1 MVIQSNDL
9 KYLGSF
15 LRIKLVEHKINIQME
30 STVNGCLI
38 IVFGLSAVVLT
49 LSNPSR
55 GTKWKC
61 GVSKEIRCGPHQI
74 SAQQFH
80 EASRCIATLLI
91 YVMCRENVTSSAD

>member
-1 MVIQSNDL
+1 
-9 KYLGSF
+9 
-15 LRIKLVEHKINIQME
+15 ME

-38 IVFGLSAVVLT
+38 IISGLSDVVLT

-61 GVSKEIRCGPHQI
+61 DVSKGIRCGLHQF

-80 EASRCIATLLI
+80 EASRCIETLLI
-91 YVMCRENVTSSAD
+91 YTMCLAIVTPSAV